1 MKKTIKYPW
10 KQLKKGQGFFVPAID
25 TEKAKEE
32 GLKAALTARVKGKAY
47 VGIRDKKLGVTFV
60 RLTDETL

>member
-10 KQLKKGQGFFVPAID
+10 KQLKKGQGFFVPALD

-32 GLKAALTARVKGKAY
+32 GLKAALTARVKAKAY
-47 VGIRDKKLGVTFV
+47 IGIKAKRLGVLFL
-60 RLTDETL
+60 RSSDETL

>member
-10 KQLKKGQGFFVPAID
+10 KQLKKGQGFFVPALD

-47 VGIRDKKLGVTFV
+47 VGIKSKQLGVVFV
-60 RLTDETL
+60 RVDGTV

>member
-10 KQLKKGQGFFVPAID
+10 KQLKKGQGFFVPALD

-47 VGIRDKKLGVTFV
+47 VGIKAKQLGVVFV
-60 RLTDETL
+60 RVDGTV

>member
-1 MKKTIKYPW
+1 MKKTIQYPW
-10 KQLKKGQGFFVPAID
+10 QQLKKGQGFFVPALD

-47 VGIRDKKLGVTFV
+47 VGIKSKQLGVVFV
-60 RLTDETL
+60 RVDGTV

>member
-1 MKKTIKYPW
+1 MKTTIRYPW
-10 KQLKKGQGFFVPAID
+10 QQLKKGQGFFVPALD

-47 VGIRDKKLGVTFV
+47 VGIKSKQLGVVFV
-60 RLTDETL
+60 RVDGTA

>member
-1 MKKTIKYPW
+1 MKTIRYPW
-10 KQLKKGQGFFVPAID
+10 QQLKKGQGFFVPALD

-47 VGIRDKKLGVTFV
+47 VGIKAKRLGVVFV
-60 RLTDETL
+60 RVDGTV

>member
-10 KQLKKGQGFFVPAID
+10 KQLKKGQGFFVPALD

-47 VGIRDKKLGVTFV
+47 VGIKSKQLGVVFV
-60 RLTDETL
+60 RVDGTA

>member
-1 MKKTIKYPW
+1 MKKTIQYPW
-10 KQLKKGQGFFVPAID
+10 QQLKKGQGFFVPALD

-47 VGIRDKKLGVTFV
+47 VGIKSKQLGVSV
-60 RLTDETL
+60 CAR

>member
-10 KQLKKGQGFFVPAID
+10 KQLKKGQGFFVPALD

-47 VGIRDKKLGVTFV
+47 VGIKG
-60 RLTDETL
+60 

>member
-1 MKKTIKYPW
+1 MKKTIQYPW
-10 KQLKKGQGFFVPAID
+10 QQLKKGQGFFVPALD

-47 VGIRDKKLGVTFV
+47 VGIRDKS
-60 RLTDETL
+60 

>member
-1 MKKTIKYPW
+1 MKKTIQYPW
-10 KQLKKGQGFFVPAID
+10 KQLKRGQGFFVPALD

-32 GLKAALTARVKGKAY
+32 GLKAAFAARVKAKAY
-47 VGIRDKKLGVTFV
+47 VGIKSKQLGVLFL